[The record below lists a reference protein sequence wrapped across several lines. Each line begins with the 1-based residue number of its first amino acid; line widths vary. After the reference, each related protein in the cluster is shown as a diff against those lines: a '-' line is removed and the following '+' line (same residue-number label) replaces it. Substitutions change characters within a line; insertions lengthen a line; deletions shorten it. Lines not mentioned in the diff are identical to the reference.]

1 MQEQDLPYR
10 KKKKI
15 QSCLGQMADN
25 SFICC
30 FKRTI
35 LTSIHPSKSTN
46 SQSLEQFKL

>member
-25 SFICC
+25 SFTML
-30 FKRTI
+30 F
-35 LTSIHPSKSTN
+35 
-46 SQSLEQFKL
+46 